1 MRMFRHKFSIQSLIL
16 LLALYIPLA
25 SNAKWEDQHST
36 EALVAALQSEIPDQA
51 VSEAREFDDQLLAT
65 GEVEG
70 STVYLVTDARS
81 IRVNTMVRK
90 LLAAMEEDFDYWV
103 VRVLDTDPPVENAF
117 VTGGKYIYVFTGL
130 IEKASG
136 DDELA
141 FVLGHELGHSLLQ
154 HNERREDDTST
165 TIADLLAL
173 GALLAGGN
181 TRENLALFSTA
192 LSSSYSQIDEQEAD
206 AIGVAIAARAGFDPL
221 RGADFFSRDI
231 RAAMQTQ
238 QKWDQTLVTMREGVL
253 QAQAN
258 CEDWL
263 KAYNGWLA
271 KTQENANK
279 VNAVCADA
287 EQKRVHYNQLN
298 SQVYTERAQQQLGQL
313 LGTHPESQSRVA
325 AVAALTDF
333 IHGRRDLA
341 SLSSFDQGYRVMVAL
356 TQVESVLLQ
365 PAEEKTLP
373 VEATPAVGDHTEAA
387 PSLAEQLS
395 QLKQVYEQ
403 GLISKDEYE
412 EMRQNI
418 LDRF

>member
-1 MRMFRHKFSIQSLIL
+1 
-16 LLALYIPLA
+16 
-25 SNAKWEDQHST
+25 
-36 EALVAALQSEIPDQA
+36 
-51 VSEAREFDDQLLAT
+51 
-65 GEVEG
+65 
-70 STVYLVTDARS
+70 
-81 IRVNTMVRK
+81 MVRK
-90 LLAAMEEDFDYWV
+90 LLAAMEEDSDHWV

-165 TIADLLAL
+165 TIADLLLL
-173 GALLAGGN
+173 GALLAGGD
-181 TRENLALFSTA
+181 TRETLGLLSTA
-192 LSSSYSQIDEQEAD
+192 FSSSYSQIDEQEAD
-206 AIGVAIAARAGFDPL
+206 AIGVAISARAGFDPL

-231 RAAMQTQ
+231 REAAQTQ
-238 QKWDQTLVTMREGVL
+238 QEWDQTLATMREGVL

-258 CEDWL
+258 CEDWT
-263 KAYNGWLA
+263 KAYSGWLA

-287 EQKRVHYNQLN
+287 EQKRVYYNQLN
-298 SQVYTERAQQQLGQL
+298 SQVYTERAQQELGQL
-313 LGTHPESQSRVA
+313 FSTHPESQSRVA

-341 SLSSFDQGYRVMVAL
+341 SLSHFEQGHRVMVAL

-365 PAEEKTLP
+365 PPEEEPLP
-373 VEATPAVGDHTEAA
+373 VEATPTVGDQTEVAL
-387 PSLAEQLS
+387 SLAEQLS
-395 QLKQVYEQ
+395 QLKQVYDQ

>member
-1 MRMFRHKFSIQSLIL
+1 MFRYKLSIQSLIL
-16 LLALYIPLA
+16 LLALHIPLA
-25 SNAKWEDQHST
+25 SNAQWEDQHST
-36 EALVAALQSEIPDQA
+36 EALVASLQSEIPNHA

-70 STVYLVTDARS
+70 SKVYLVTDARS

-90 LLAAMEEDFDYWV
+90 LLAAMEEDSDHWV

-141 FVLGHELGHSLLQ
+141 VVLGHELGHSLLQ

-165 TIADLLAL
+165 TIADLLLL
-173 GALLAGGN
+173 GALLAGGD
-181 TRENLALFSTA
+181 TRETLGLLSTA
-192 LSSSYSQIDEQEAD
+192 FSSSYSQIDEQEAD
-206 AIGVAIAARAGFDPL
+206 AIGVAISARAGFDPL

-231 RAAMQTQ
+231 REAAQTQ
-238 QKWDQTLVTMREGVL
+238 QEWDQTLATMREGVL

-258 CEDWL
+258 CEDWT
-263 KAYNGWLA
+263 KAYSGWLA

-287 EQKRVHYNQLN
+287 EQKRVYYNQLN
-298 SQVYTERAQQQLGQL
+298 SQVYTERAQQELGQL
-313 LGTHPESQSRVA
+313 FSTHPESQSRVA

-341 SLSSFDQGYRVMVAL
+341 SLSHFEQGHRVMVAL

-365 PAEEKTLP
+365 PPEEEPLP
-373 VEATPAVGDHTEAA
+373 VEATPAVGGHTETG

-412 EMRQNI
+412 QMRQNI

>member
-1 MRMFRHKFSIQSLIL
+1 MFRHKLSIQSLSL

-36 EALVAALQSEIPDQA
+36 EALVAALNSEIADNA
-51 VSEAREFDDQLLAT
+51 VTEAREFDDQLMAT

-70 STVYLVTDARS
+70 SKVYLVTDARS

-90 LLAAMEEDFDYWV
+90 LLAAMEEDSDHWV

-165 TIADLLAL
+165 TIADLLLL

-181 TRENLALFSTA
+181 TRETLGLLSTA
-192 LSSSYSQIDEQEAD
+192 FSSSYSQIDEQKAD

-231 RAAMQTQ
+231 REAAQTQ
-238 QKWDQTLVTMREGVL
+238 QEWDQQLVTMRQGVL

-258 CEDWL
+258 CQSWRQ
-263 KAYNGWLA
+263 AYNGWLA
-271 KTQENANK
+271 KTQDNANK

-287 EQKRVHYNQLN
+287 EQRRVYYNQLAN
-298 SQVYTERAQQQLGQL
+298 QTDFARAQEQFAQL
-313 LGTHPESQSRVA
+313 LGTHPDSQSRVA

-356 TQVESVLLQ
+356 TQVDSVLLQ
-365 PAEEKTLP
+365 PAEEKSLP
-373 VEATPAVGDHTEAA
+373 AEATSTVGDQIEVAL
-387 PSLAEQLS
+387 SLAEQLS
-395 QLKQVYEQ
+395 QLKQVYDQ

>member
-1 MRMFRHKFSIQSLIL
+1 MFRHKFSIQSLIL

-25 SNAKWEDQHST
+25 SNAQWEDQHST
-36 EALVAALQSEIPDQA
+36 EALVAALQSAIPDHA
-51 VSEAREFDDQLLAT
+51 VSEAREFDDQLMAT
-65 GEVEG
+65 GELEG
-70 STVYLVTDARS
+70 SKVYLVTDARS

-90 LLAAMEEDFDYWV
+90 LLAAMEEDSDHWV

-136 DDELA
+136 DDELG

-154 HNERREDDTST
+154 HNERRKDDANT
-165 TIADLLAL
+165 TIAGLLAL
-173 GALLAGGN
+173 GALLAGGD
-181 TRENLALFSTA
+181 TEENLALLSTA
-192 LSSSYSQIDEQEAD
+192 FSSSYSQIDEQEAD

-221 RGADFFSRDI
+221 RGADFFSRGI
-231 RAAMQTQ
+231 REDAKTQ
-238 QKWDQTLVTMREGVL
+238 QEWDQTLLTMHQGVL

-258 CEDWL
+258 CKAWL
-263 KAYNGWLA
+263 EAYNGGQIA
-271 KTQENANK
+271 DTQENTNK
-279 VNAVCADA
+279 VNAVCAEA
-287 EQKRVHYNQLN
+287 EQKRVQYNQLN
-298 SQVYTERAQQQLGQL
+298 SEVYTARARQQLDQFTS
-313 LGTHPESQSRVA
+313 THPESQSRVA
-325 AVAALTDF
+325 TVAALTDF
-333 IHGRRDLA
+333 IHGRRDLS

-356 TQVESVLLQ
+356 MQVESVLLQ
-365 PAEEKTLP
+365 PPEEKTMSAEL
-373 VEATPAVGDHTEAA
+373 APAIGNNTEAA

-395 QLKQVYEQ
+395 QLKQVYDQ

>member
-1 MRMFRHKFSIQSLIL
+1 MFRHKLSIQSLSL

-36 EALVAALQSEIPDQA
+36 EALVAALNSEIADNA
-51 VSEAREFDDQLLAT
+51 VTEAREFDDQLMAT

-70 STVYLVTDARS
+70 SKVYLVTDARS

-90 LLAAMEEDFDYWV
+90 LLAAMEEDSDHWV

-165 TIADLLAL
+165 TIADLLLL

-181 TRENLALFSTA
+181 TRETLGLLSTA
-192 LSSSYSQIDEQEAD
+192 FSSSYSQIDEQEAD

-231 RAAMQTQ
+231 REAAQTQ
-238 QKWDQTLVTMREGVL
+238 QEWDQQLVTMRQGVL

-258 CEDWL
+258 CQSWRQ
-263 KAYNGWLA
+263 AYNGWLA
-271 KTQENANK
+271 KTQDNANK

-287 EQKRVHYNQLN
+287 EQRRVYYNQLAN
-298 SQVYTERAQQQLGQL
+298 QTDFARAQEQFAQL
-313 LGTHPESQSRVA
+313 LGTHPDSQSRVA

-356 TQVESVLLQ
+356 TQVDSVLLQ
-365 PAEEKTLP
+365 PAEEKSLP
-373 VEATPAVGDHTEAA
+373 AEATSTVGDQIEVAL
-387 PSLAEQLS
+387 SLAEQLS
-395 QLKQVYEQ
+395 QLKQVYDQ

>member
-1 MRMFRHKFSIQSLIL
+1 MFRHKLSIQSLSL

-36 EALVAALQSEIPDQA
+36 EALVAALNGEIADNA
-51 VSEAREFDDQLLAT
+51 VTEAREFDDQLMAT
-65 GEVEG
+65 GELEE
-70 STVYLVTDARS
+70 SKVYLVTDERS
-81 IRVNTMVRK
+81 IRVNAMVRK
-90 LLAAMEEDFDYWV
+90 LLAAMEEDSDHWV
-103 VRVLDTDPPVENAF
+103 VRVLDTNPPVENAF

-165 TIADLLAL
+165 TIADLLLL

-181 TRENLALFSTA
+181 TRETLGLLSTA
-192 LSSSYSQIDEQEAD
+192 FSSSYSQIDEQEAD
-206 AIGVAIAARAGFDPL
+206 AIGVTIAARAGFDPL

-231 RAAMQTQ
+231 REAAQTQ
-238 QKWDQTLVTMREGVL
+238 QEWDQQLVTMHQGVL

-258 CEDWL
+258 CQSWL
-263 KAYNGWLA
+263 QAYNGWLA
-271 KTQENANK
+271 KTQVNANK

-287 EQKRVHYNQLN
+287 EQRRVYYNQLAN
-298 SQVYTERAQQQLGQL
+298 QTDIARAQEQFAQL
-313 LGTHPESQSRVA
+313 LGTHPDSQSRVA

-356 TQVESVLLQ
+356 TQVESVLLK
-365 PAEEKTLP
+365 PPEEKTLQAEMEP
-373 VEATPAVGDHTEAA
+373 TVGKITEAA